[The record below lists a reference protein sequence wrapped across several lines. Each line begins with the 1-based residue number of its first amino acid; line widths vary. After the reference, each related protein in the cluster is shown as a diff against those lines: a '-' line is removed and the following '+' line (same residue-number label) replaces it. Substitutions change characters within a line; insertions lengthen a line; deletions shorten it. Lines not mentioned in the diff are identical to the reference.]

1 MDKKKRV
8 LVVEDDNGIRLAISS
23 ILERQGY
30 EVTNVTDGEKALEQ
44 VDKADVVL
52 LDIFLPKIT
61 GDEFL
66 RRIRNK
72 GNMVPVVLM
81 SAAMPEAVDR
91 WWKLAG
97 IESRM
102 IAITGGTSAT
112 KIAPKTAPCRE
123 PRPPMMTSSRT
134 WMDSRMVKMSG
145 ARKAILCAN
154 RTPASPI
161 NPAE

>member
-30 EVTNVTDGEKALEQ
+30 EVTNVTDGEKAMEQ

-81 SAAMPEAVDR
+81 SAAMPEAEAMECFKPFKVVDYVAKPFR
-91 WWKLAG
+91 TKELVEKVNKAASIADNLSVVKNTADRLKG
-97 IESRM
+97 FISRQ
-102 IAITGGTSAT
+102 AA
-112 KIAPKTAPCRE
+112 
-123 PRPPMMTSSRT
+123 
-134 WMDSRMVKMSG
+134 
-145 ARKAILCAN
+145 L
-154 RTPASPI
+154 
-161 NPAE
+161 

>member
-1 MDKKKRV
+1 MDKKKKV

-30 EVTNVTDGEKALEQ
+30 EVTNVTDGEQALEQ

-66 RRIRNK
+66 RTIRSK

-81 SAAMPEAVDR
+81 SAAMGEAEAMECFKEFKVVDYVAKPFR
-91 WWKLAG
+91 TKELVEKVNKAATVADNLVVVKHTADRLKG
-97 IESRM
+97 FISRQ
-102 IAITGGTSAT
+102 AA
-112 KIAPKTAPCRE
+112 
-123 PRPPMMTSSRT
+123 
-134 WMDSRMVKMSG
+134 
-145 ARKAILCAN
+145 L
-154 RTPASPI
+154 
-161 NPAE
+161 

>member
-30 EVTNVTDGEKALEQ
+30 EVTNVTDGEKAMEQ

-81 SAAMPEAVDR
+81 SAAMPEAEAMECFKPFKVVDYVAKPFR
-91 WWKLAG
+91 TKELVEKVNKAAAIADMLSVVKNTADRLKG
-97 IESRM
+97 LISRQ
-102 IAITGGTSAT
+102 AA
-112 KIAPKTAPCRE
+112 
-123 PRPPMMTSSRT
+123 
-134 WMDSRMVKMSG
+134 
-145 ARKAILCAN
+145 L
-154 RTPASPI
+154 
-161 NPAE
+161 

>member
-30 EVTNVTDGEKALEQ
+30 EVTNVTDGEKAMEQ

-81 SAAMPEAVDR
+81 SAAMPEAEAMECFKPFKVVDYVAKPFR
-91 WWKLAG
+91 TKELVEKVNKAASIADNLSVVKNTADRLKG
-97 IESRM
+97 FISRQ
-102 IAITGGTSAT
+102 A
-112 KIAPKTAPCRE
+112 AP
-123 PRPPMMTSSRT
+123 
-134 WMDSRMVKMSG
+134 
-145 ARKAILCAN
+145 
-154 RTPASPI
+154 
-161 NPAE
+161 

>member
-81 SAAMPEAVDR
+81 SAAMPEAEAMECFKPFKVVDYVAKPFR
-91 WWKLAG
+91 TKELVEKVNKAASIADNLSVVKNTADRLKG
-97 IESRM
+97 FISRQ
-102 IAITGGTSAT
+102 AA
-112 KIAPKTAPCRE
+112 
-123 PRPPMMTSSRT
+123 
-134 WMDSRMVKMSG
+134 
-145 ARKAILCAN
+145 L
-154 RTPASPI
+154 
-161 NPAE
+161 